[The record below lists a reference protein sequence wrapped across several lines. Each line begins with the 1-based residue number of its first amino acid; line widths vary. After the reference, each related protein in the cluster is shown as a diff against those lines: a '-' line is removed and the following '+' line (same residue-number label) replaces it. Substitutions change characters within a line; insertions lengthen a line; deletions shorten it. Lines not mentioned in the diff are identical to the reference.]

1 MTTADPN
8 PFGKCATCRH
18 WDFDY
23 VENAMAYG
31 NCDCEPEPEERRE
44 DDSCPDYH
52 RRETQAERDAAIV
65 KSLRDTSE
73 RYRRNG
79 GPASDAGRP

>member
-1 MTTADPN
+1 MSDPN
-8 PFGKCATCRH
+8 TFGKCGTCRH

-52 RRETQAERDAAIV
+52 ARE
-65 KSLRDTSE
+65 
-73 RYRRNG
+73 
-79 GPASDAGRP
+79 ASDE